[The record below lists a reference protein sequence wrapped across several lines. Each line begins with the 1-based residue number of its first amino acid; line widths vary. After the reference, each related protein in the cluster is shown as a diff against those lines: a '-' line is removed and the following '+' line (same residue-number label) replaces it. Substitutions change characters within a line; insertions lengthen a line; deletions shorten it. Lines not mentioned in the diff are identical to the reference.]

1 MHRIIFALFA
11 CEIPRKSCNLRSD
24 SGISETTFDLW
35 CLIRFCWTLQES
47 FCWCLSVLF
56 LSKSWH
62 FSCRHTNINFKLR
75 QVEIFN
81 PWCGLEFIQPQ
92 WHVGDG
98 NKGVNMLRH
107 KLWIPIFRRSWECVK
122 YVQPMTKGDAPLKTT
137 GHSQPAPEK
146 REAQATEV
154 ILEYYLERNC
164 HACYVTV
171 QWKWKMKSA
180 FRHSERLKLPLL
192 SRVKNKKC
200 LNHISNFRQAW
211 ESKEKWK
218 SIMSVF
224 SPQWWC
230 QSVLWRSKIW
240 SLWHCLHHVK
250 HDLGEKNNN
259 FWA

>member
-1 MHRIIFALFA
+1 
-11 CEIPRKSCNLRSD
+11 
-24 SGISETTFDLW
+24 
-35 CLIRFCWTLQES
+35 
-47 FCWCLSVLF
+47 
-56 LSKSWH
+56 
-62 FSCRHTNINFKLR
+62 
-75 QVEIFN
+75 
-81 PWCGLEFIQPQ
+81 
-92 WHVGDG
+92 
-98 NKGVNMLRH
+98 
-107 KLWIPIFRRSWECVK
+107 
-122 YVQPMTKGDAPLKTT
+122 MTKGDAPLKTT

-154 ILEYYLERNC
+154 ILDYYLERNC

-192 SRVKNKKC
+192 SWVKNKKC

-230 QSVLWRSKIW
+230 QSVSWRSKTLSPPCETW
-240 SLWHCLHHVK
+240 
-250 HDLGEKNNN
+250 LGGKTTTSELKYDSAKLNYYHLTLI
-259 FWA
+259 